1 MDAEQTKVGVDVDAG
16 IYVPDAGVSWVEA
29 TITKGHVVNEKTVEV
44 VLEGDEVEEDA
55 TRHPEAGAVR
65 TVEKAGIFLQNTSLG
80 PDGCD
85 DMVNLNYLHEPAIL
99 YNLKQRFFRHI
110 PYTYT
115 GPICIAV
122 NPYAWLDIYTPELQE
137 QYLSKDRSELPP
149 HVYATSAGGYQ
160 HMRMFGE
167 DQSILVSGESGA
179 GKTETT
185 KILMSHLAVA
195 GGNASPS
202 SSPRA
207 ARISA
212 SAGSHANH
220 AVTSVEEKSIIERVL
235 HANPLME
242 SFGNAKTS
250 RNDNSSRFGKFSELQ
265 FNALGQLIGAR
276 SRTYLLEKS
285 RVSIQGQDER
295 NYHVFYQL
303 LAAPEDMTSAVQLS
317 GMTASDFPFTMPRG
331 ESVSNGMKDSQR
343 FSQTVSCLDTV
354 GVSKSDQTEIFK
366 IVAAILHLSRLQFEP
381 STTNEDASQLAS
393 NAENSTTQRIVTELL
408 GVPLDGLSTALC
420 SRQMSLSSKETYQVP
435 LNEQQAQGVRTALA
449 VALYSH
455 LFQWLINRVNAS
467 TSAPH
472 ADVANKIC
480 ILDIFGF
487 EIFEKNSFE
496 QLCINYANEKLQQK
510 FTQDVFKTIQSE
522 YEEEGIPWTKIEFAD
537 NANVLGLIEGRFGVL
552 SLLNEECMRPK
563 GSDAAFVNKLKAHY
577 TDNDRFEMPRF
588 ARESFIIKHY
598 AGPVEYDA
606 NGFLIKNTDAL
617 QNDLLVLVRHS
628 HSAFVKALFPDEK
641 KDDNS
646 GAAGVGGRPAALKRR
661 TSIIADTV
669 GTQFKSQLNG
679 LMEDIRR
686 TNVHYIRCIKPNSRK
701 SPMVF
706 CKKRVTEQLQCAGV
720 VEAVRISR
728 MAFPN
733 RILQTVFLERF
744 RALAKAP
751 LAVAE
756 SAEDAVCTAV
766 RDLLENH
773 LMKDK
778 MTEFQ
783 LGKTRVF
790 FRKGALEALEEQRS
804 RKLNEAAVVLQ
815 RYAKKWRAQAAFR
828 AIRNASI
835 RIQSAWRRHSAR
847 TRFQRSRR
855 AAIRIQSA
863 VRRHVAMRLLVSM
876 RQNYRA
882 TQIQNIFKMHVCR
895 RRYRKVMKAIVLIQS
910 IIRMFNAVRA
920 YVVMQDQAKEDA
932 KLENQIRLLKQRLH
946 EEREARME
954 LEQGIRSSVV
964 MRSTEA
970 LVGADEAIEQLRR
983 ENAALKEANSNLKA
997 FNVQLRKEKEVME
1010 RGAYVNGASF
1020 AAANQRATKLQEEVE
1035 MLKGAHSRI
1044 KETHRMLKL
1053 QNLAAIEKVSQL
1065 QSSLADALKERAMLR
1080 QSVEHL
1086 TKYTEVMQN
1095 ENESLAKA
1103 NARLRLILRQDAD
1116 LSRRHRDEVPRLTKL
1131 AYAAK
1136 LTLLPKTAKQPAAT
1150 IPVVGK
1156 AVDLSSVGVKV
1167 SLDSI
1172 APPASPP
1179 AAVAAPIALQAP
1191 LKRQAPAVAL
1201 KKQDSAKAV
1210 RVVNIREI
1218 NGEDDQATASTTPSF
1233 TITLDNASVT
1243 RGSANTSEASGS
1255 SPPRSPTNKSS
1266 IRQPTGAD
1274 GPIITPAKLMGI
1286 LADAE
1291 EDDSN
1296 RVSFS
1301 VTLGIDPAEEAKK
1314 EKDRQ
1319 SLVGG
1324 ASGKQAGAGGAN
1336 GGASK
1341 KPKGRDRR
1349 SSYDS
1354 ESGGGGRYTRRGSS
1368 DSNDGSRRSSL
1379 RSSLTG
1385 DSSLRSSLTGDMRSS
1400 SMRSS
1405 FNAGNNGGGQQ
1416 MGRGRRG
1423 SYDRSHS
1430 FKGGNNGGAPNNN
1443 GNGGG
1448 NTRARNGD
1456 GGNANTTTNT
1466 GLGLGGKRVEL

>member
-1 MDAEQTKVGVDVDAG
+1 
-16 IYVPDAGVSWVEA
+16 
-29 TITKGHVVNEKTVEV
+29 
-44 VLEGDEVEEDA
+44 
-55 TRHPEAGAVR
+55 
-65 TVEKAGIFLQNTSLG
+65 
-80 PDGCD
+80 
-85 DMVNLNYLHEPAIL
+85 MVNLNYLHEPAIL

-195 GGNASPS
+195 GGNASS
-202 SSPRA
+202 TSTSPRAA

-212 SAGSHANH
+212 SAGSHASH

-265 FNALGQLIGAR
+265 FNTLGQLIGAR

-303 LAAPEDMTSAVQLS
+303 LAAPAEMTTAVQLH
-317 GMTASDFPFTMPRG
+317 GMTASDFPFTTPRG
-331 ESVSNGMKDSQR
+331 ENVSNGMKDAQR

-393 NAENSTTQRIVTELL
+393 NAENATTQRIVTELL
-408 GVPLDGLSTALC
+408 GVPVEGLSTALC

-628 HSAFVKALFPDEK
+628 HSAFVKALFPEEK
-641 KDDNS
+641 KDDGS
-646 GAAGVGGRPAALKRR
+646 AAPAGGVGGRPAALKRR

-733 RILQTVFLERF
+733 RVLQTVFLERF

-756 SAEDAVCTAV
+756 SSDDAVCTAV

-783 LGKTRVF
+783 LGKTRIF

-828 AIRNASI
+828 AIRNASV

-847 TRFQRSRR
+847 TRYQRSRR

-882 TQIQNIFKMHVCR
+882 TQIQNVFKMHVCR
-895 RRYRKVMKAIVLIQS
+895 RRYLKVMKAIVLIQS

-920 YVVMQDQAKEDA
+920 FVVMQDQAKEDA

-983 ENAALKEANSNLKA
+983 ENATLKEANSNLKA

-1035 MLKGAHSRI
+1035 VLKGAHSRI

-1095 ENESLAKA
+1095 ENEALAKA

-1136 LTLLPKTAKQPAAT
+1136 LTLLPKTAKQQPTPVAAMG
-1150 IPVVGK
+1150 GK

-1167 SLDSI
+1167 SLDSL

-1191 LKRQAPAVAL
+1191 LKRQAPPVVL
-1201 KKQDSAKAV
+1201 KKQESAKAV

-1218 NGEDDQATASTTPSF
+1218 NGDEEQAATAATPSF
-1233 TITLDNASVT
+1233 TVTLDNSSVA
-1243 RGSANTSEASGS
+1243 RGAATSTDASGS
-1255 SPPRSPTNKSS
+1255 TSPRSPTNKSN

-1274 GPIITPAKLMGI
+1274 GPIITPAKLMG
-1286 LADAE
+1286 LVADAE

-1324 ASGKQAGAGGAN
+1324 APGKQGGSGGAGGGN
-1336 GGASK
+1336 NK

-1385 DSSLRSSLTGDMRSS
+1385 ESSLRSSITGDMRSS

-1416 MGRGRRG
+1416 PMGRGRRG

-1430 FKGGNNGGAPNNN
+1430 FKGTSGSGNAAN
-1443 GNGGG
+1443 GNT
-1448 NTRARNGD
+1448 NANARARD
-1456 GGNANTTTNT
+1456 GGNGNATNPS